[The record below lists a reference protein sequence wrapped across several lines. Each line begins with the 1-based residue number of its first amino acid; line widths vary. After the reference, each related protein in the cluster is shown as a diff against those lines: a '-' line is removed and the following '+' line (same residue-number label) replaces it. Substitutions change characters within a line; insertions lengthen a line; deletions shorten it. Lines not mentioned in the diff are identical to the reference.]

1 MSEYERYKER
11 KAEIDA
17 VLGFFKAHKSKYC
30 IILKN
35 PVLGTPYGEPLA
47 DFEIRDLVYDTYDI
61 DFKEVQDDMDAIIR
75 NAGKVA

>member
-17 VLGFFKAHKSKYC
+17 VLGFFEAHKSKFCFCY
-30 IILKN
+30 KN
-35 PVLGTPYGEPLA
+35 PVHGTPMGEALA

-61 DFKEVQDDMDAIIR
+61 DFEEVQDDMDAIIR